1 MDLNECYRKGFVKKT
16 RIDKELII
24 SLTEMSNANEKTI
37 ERANLDSIT
46 ISSYVSMAY
55 ESLRQILEAI
65 CTLNG
70 YKVLSHLCLGEL
82 LKTLIDD
89 FDFNEFDRMRYTRNG
104 VNYYGVKV
112 DLEQGKEIIRKM
124 LEMKNKLAK
133 KYLKEFIK

>member
-55 ESLRQILEAI
+55 ESLRQILEAV

-82 LKTLIDD
+82 LKTLVDD